1 MIRRIQHIKAFGVFK
16 DFQWPAGLPDFKQFN
31 LIYGWN
37 YSGKTT
43 LSRAFRCFEQK
54 LPHADFAGAQVQL
67 KADDGTVHHLSNP
80 NAAPVFRVF
89 NSDFVP

>member
-1 MIRRIQHIKAFGVFK
+1 MIRTIQRLKAFGVFA
-16 DFQWPAGLPDFKQFN
+16 DFRWPADLPEFKQFN

-54 LPHADFAGAQVQL
+54 QPHADLVVARGL
-67 KADDGTVHHLSNP
+67 
-80 NAAPVFRVF
+80 
-89 NSDFVP
+89 

>member
-1 MIRRIQHIKAFGVFK
+1 MICSIQKISSFGVF
-16 DFQWPAGLPDFKQFN
+16 DNFQWSNELPDFKQFN

-54 LPHADFAGAQVQL
+54 KHHKTSSMRKCSSKL
-67 KADDGTVHHLSNP
+67 KMEKFILWMH
-80 NAAPVFRVF
+80 
-89 NSDFVP
+89 